1 MIETRTLFPGITL
14 RAFQDSRFKQGALS
28 IQFLR
33 LMSSREAAM
42 NALLPSVLLRGTKCH
57 PTLRSIT
64 EHLDTLYGASVNP
77 LVRRV
82 GDYQT
87 TGLYLSFMDD
97 RFALPGDQVTKPV
110 LELLAQVLLRPRLE
124 NGVFCAEFVES
135 EKHNLISLI
144 ESQINDKRVYAANRM
159 LKLLCGHDPFGIPRL
174 GTVEQVEAVT
184 PEALYA
190 HYRRVLA
197 RSQAEIF
204 YCGAMAPEEMA
215 ALLRDSLKDLPR
227 ETMEPAVQGPF
238 IPQSGTRYE
247 EETMDVSQGKLCL
260 GFTTP
265 ITNQSGEFAAMMV
278 FNALYGA
285 GYTSKLFMNV
295 REKLSLCY
303 YASSAYYGTK
313 GIFTVDS
320 GIETGN
326 FEVAKAEI
334 LRQLE
339 ACQAGDFTDQELSS
353 AKAAIC
359 NGLKT
364 AADSAGRLDS
374 YYTAQVL
381 SGKTLEPADYMAQIE
396 AVTAEQV
403 AKAAQTLRLDTVF
416 FLKGVA
422 Q

>member
-1 MIETRTLFPGITL
+1 MSKRWEILPGVYFRGI
-14 RAFQDSRFKQGALS
+14 QSHQFKTACVS
-28 IQFLR
+28 IHFLR
-33 LMSSREAAM
+33 QLSTQE
-42 NALLPSVLLRGTKCH
+42 NALNALIGNVLLRGTEEL
-57 PTLRSIT
+57 TDLRKIT
-64 EHLDTLYGASVNP
+64 QALDGLYGAEAGP
-77 LVRRV
+77 MILKTGQIQTV
-82 GDYQT
+82 GL
-87 TGLYLSFMDD
+87 GASFMED
-97 RFALPGDQVTKPV
+97 RFALPGDQVTQPV